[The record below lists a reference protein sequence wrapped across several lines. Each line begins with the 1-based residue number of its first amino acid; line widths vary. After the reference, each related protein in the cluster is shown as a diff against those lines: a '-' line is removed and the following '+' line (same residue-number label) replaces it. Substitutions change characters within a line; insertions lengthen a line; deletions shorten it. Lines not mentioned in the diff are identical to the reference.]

1 MSSPLCSKN
10 KLCVDSSYLVS
21 SVPTRYRSEMR
32 WGRLIIYIQHLLHI
46 NVALFFYHLCIHFY
60 TPVMMKINP
69 VGYTPLPS
77 NVHTLTG
84 LDVPA
89 QWNV

>member
-1 MSSPLCSKN
+1 M
-10 KLCVDSSYLVS
+10 
-21 SVPTRYRSEMR
+21 
-32 WGRLIIYIQHLLHI
+32 LIMYIQHLLDI

-60 TPVMMKINP
+60 TPVIMKINP

-77 NVHTLTG
+77 IVHTLTS

-89 QWNV
+89 RFSHPIFCLQVFVVHPGTTFFP